1 MEQTAILITG
11 AAHSGTR
18 LLTRMLGTHSDIS
31 LPSEILNYVGEFY
44 PWHTYFVNTMDKT
57 PLHSENYNFDF
68 EEMKFILD
76 SYMAHIDKKKPYF
89 IIKMPYY
96 PLNCLDFLIEYF
108 ENRIYILYSER
119 KKEKII
125 KSFENRAEDILY
137 FSDTNSHIRQIKKL
151 NLQLRKEYISKP
163 IAKEI
168 FSHII
173 DETLRKKETWNKNND
188 NFNIIDV
195 DIENLAKSQTYFEN
209 LLKKIKIEPKNTE
222 DSYKVLDKK
231 RLSVNFL
238 VKIKYFIK
246 RKVYKIKYK
255 YL

>member
-18 LLTRMLGTHSDIS
+18 LLTRMLAKHIDIS
-31 LPSEILNYVGEFY
+31 LPNEILNYVGEFY
-44 PWHTYFVNTMDKT
+44 PWHTHFVKTMDKT
-57 PLHSENYNFDF
+57 PLHSDSYSFDF
-68 EEMKFILD
+68 KEMKFVLD
-76 SYMAHIDKKKPYF
+76 SYMTHIDKKKPYF

-96 PLNCLDFLIEYF
+96 PLNCLEFLIEYF

-137 FSDTNSHIRQIKKL
+137 FSNPDSHLRQIKKL
-151 NLQLRKEYISKP
+151 DLELRKEYISKP
-163 IAKEI
+163 IAREI
-168 FSHII
+168 FAHII
-173 DETLRKKETWNKNND
+173 DETYRKKENWNKNN
-188 NFNIIDV
+188 NNYQIIEV
-195 DIENLAKSQTYFEN
+195 DIEQLAKSPSYFEA
-209 LLKKIKIEPKNTE
+209 LLKKIDIEAKNTDE
-222 DSYKVLDKK
+222 SYNVLDKK
-231 RLSVNFL
+231 RLFGNFF

-246 RKVYKIKYK
+246 RRVYKIKYK